1 MKLKFIGSTETVT
14 GSMLYGETA
23 QVKFLVDAGL
33 YQGED
38 TPKKDSLE
46 KSIEPKELDYIFLTH
61 AHLDHCGYIP
71 RLYKLGFRGQVICTF
86 QTTDVAK
93 VIMEDNARIEQERVK
108 KLNKKITKEKAK
120 HEAFYE
126 IDHVTKVLSHFKSYD
141 FQKNITLKD
150 ISLKF
155 YRSGHILGAASILLH
170 YKDKNFLFSG
180 DVGKGEDLIHIA
192 KDHIDERVDYLILE
206 STYGAREH
214 REDDLHQ
221 ELHNILLDARNK
233 AKRVIIPAFSFGR
246 SQLVAT
252 LLYQIF
258 EKDPALKMPVYL
270 DSPMSHEI
278 FEIYERET
286 KELKLTRDEFKK
298 IFQNLN
304 YVEFPKQRESLLNK
318 EAPIIILTS
327 SGMMSGGPI
336 ENYLQAFG
344 EEKDNVFIVTGY
356 QAKGTRGFELTHE
369 NMQMLIKDKSVV
381 FKAEL
386 VRLHGLSSHAD
397 QSDLIDIVKELKPK
411 TVFLQHGE
419 DESKKVLNQKLK
431 ELGFDSYAPSHDEEF
446 SFND

>member
-14 GSMLYGETA
+14 GSMLYGETPKI
-23 QVKFLVDAGL
+23 KFLVDAGL
-33 YQGED
+33 YQGEE

-46 KSIEPKELDYIFLTH
+46 KSIDPKEIDYIFLTH

-71 RLYKLGFRGQVICTF
+71 RLYKLGFRGQVLCTF

-141 FQKNITLKD
+141 FQKEINLKD

-170 YKDKNFLFSG
+170 YKNKNFLFSG
-180 DVGKGEDLIHIA
+180 DVGKQEDLIHVP
-192 KDHIDERVDYLILE
+192 KDPIKEKIDYLILE

-214 REDDLHQ
+214 REDKLDEVLS
-221 ELHNILLDARNK
+221 NIILDARNN
-233 AKRVIIPAFSFGR
+233 AKRIIIPAFSFGR
-246 SQLVAT
+246 SQMMAYI
-252 LLYQIF
+252 LYKIF
-258 EKDPALKMPVYL
+258 EENPAIKMPVYL
-270 DSPMSHEI
+270 DSPMSKNI
-278 FEIYERET
+278 FDIYEKET
-286 KELKLTRDEFKK
+286 KELKIDKNEFKK
-298 IFQNLN
+298 IYESLN
-304 YVEFPKQRESLLNK
+304 YVEFPKQKASLLNK
-318 EAPIIILTS
+318 EAPYIVLTS

-344 EEKDNVFIVTGY
+344 ERKENIFLVTGY
-356 QAKGTRGFELTHE
+356 QAKGTRGYELTHT
-369 NMQMLIKDKSVV
+369 NYQMLIKDKAID

-386 VRLHGLSSHAD
+386 IKLHGLSSHAD
-397 QSDLIDIVKELKPK
+397 QSDLIEIVKDLNPK

-419 DESKKVLNQKLK
+419 DESKKVLNKKLK
-431 ELGFDSYAPSHDEEF
+431 ENGFDSYAPSHDEEF
-446 SFND
+446 EFND